1 MEDLDAVTPA
11 DTDSFDEFVRT
22 RSPALLRSAYL
33 LTTDRHAAED
43 LLQEVLE
50 RLYARWRRARQ
61 APDAYARRI
70 LVNRAIDRWRW
81 RGRRRE
87 AALADVAGPV
97 VGDHAEEVTVR
108 QAVLTALRSLP
119 PRQRAAVVL
128 RYLDGALA
136 VVLLAGGLSAAGH
149 ANRPPRVTT
158 LAATIG
164 ERLLA
169 GPTRGDL
176 ATHADYLRAVT
187 ELHERTRYDAPLRGL
202 MNAREPAGPAHVT
215 WAGTTQ
221 SGRAAVVAQRMRL
234 VEGDGAVLVT
244 FVGTGVDGRPE
255 KVGADV
261 YGSGGRTGWQSVAF
275 LTGPERSTLV
285 VPDVGIEVEY
295 SVARRYTADA
305 VTRDDWQP
313 VPPPVDGAALI
324 TIGPQRDRW
333 TVAVRQRAG
342 AYLGIGNLTDPTG
355 TAPERGWLG
364 WRRPADA
371 DHPAARPA
379 YLVLGGSGRTD
390 DLPDVTEGRRAL
402 AETPVGDVEPQAPPW
417 LGMDWIAVGRTPSG
431 EEIVAG
437 DLRMGSDP
445 VRTLVRLHR
454 PGEAS
459 LAVVGPVVDPA
470 AYLPVVVRLPDG
482 RGWLVAQPG
491 AALSWSDGRG
501 DWRQAGRDAALL
513 PAGATQVRVGTVTVR
528 LG

>member
-1 MEDLDAVTPA
+1 MTNDPDRDA
-11 DTDSFDEFVRT
+11 
-22 RSPALLRSAYL
+22 
-33 LTTDRHAAED
+33 
-43 LLQEVLE
+43 
-50 RLYARWRRARQ
+50 
-61 APDAYARRI
+61 
-70 LVNRAIDRWRW
+70 
-81 RGRRRE
+81 
-87 AALADVAGPV
+87 
-97 VGDHAEEVTVR
+97 VR
-108 QAVLTALRSLP
+108 QALALTAGAVRPPADLLDRARRAGQRRLR
-119 PRQRAAVVL
+119 RHRTVAGAV
-128 RYLDGALA
+128 A
-136 VVLLAGGLSAAGH
+136 VVLLAGGLSAAGY
-149 ANRPPRVTT
+149 ASRPPTVTT
-158 LAATIG
+158 LAAAIG

-176 ATHADYLRAVT
+176 ARHGDYLRAVT
-187 ELHERTRYDAPLRGL
+187 DLHERARDDSPLRGL
-202 MNAREPAGPAHVT
+202 GVTRKPAGPAHVT

-234 VEGDGAVLVT
+234 AEGGQVVLVT

-255 KVGADV
+255 KVGADF
-261 YGSGGRTGWQSVAF
+261 YGSGDRTGWRSVAF
-275 LTGPERSTLV
+275 LTGRERSTLV

-295 SVARRYTADA
+295 SMGRTYTADA

-342 AYLGIGNLTDPTG
+342 AYLGIGNLTDPAG

-379 YLVLGGSGRTD
+379 YLVLGGSETTGG
-390 DLPDVTEGRRAL
+390 LPDVTEGRRAL
-402 AETPVGDVEPQAPPW
+402 AEAPVGDVEPQSPPW
-417 LGMDWIAVGRTPSG
+417 LGMDWIAVGRAPSG
-431 EEIVAG
+431 EIIVAG
-437 DLRMGSDP
+437 DLRMGTDP

-454 PGEAS
+454 PGKAP
-459 LAVVGPVVDPA
+459 LVVVGPVVDPA

-491 AALSWSDGRG
+491 ATLSWSDGRG
-501 DWRQAGRDAALL
+501 EWQPAGRDAALL
-513 PAGATQVRVGTVTVR
+513 PAGTTQVRVGTVTVR